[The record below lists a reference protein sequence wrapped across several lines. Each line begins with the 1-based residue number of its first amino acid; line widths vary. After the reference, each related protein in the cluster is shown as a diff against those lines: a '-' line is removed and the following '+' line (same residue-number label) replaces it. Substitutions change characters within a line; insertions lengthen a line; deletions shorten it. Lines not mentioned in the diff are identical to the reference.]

1 MADFTY
7 ELPSNKAFYDGV
19 KAMVSTMTKPG
30 LKDVLSELLSNGSCE
45 LVDTGSFSKKRWD
58 ATGVI
63 VRINVSMQV
72 FSKYSDKIP
81 VLQKELVNICD
92 RVMPANA
99 GYDVIEISISPL
111 LEPVPIDTLKE
122 IKDIVS
128 KSDYLNISDD
138 LVEKG
143 KKMANAYVTL
153 YALENHIRHYIDTK
167 LIEKYGDNY
176 MDTIVVSR
184 KAKSGIDSRKQE
196 EQAKK
201 WLPLRG
207 DKDLYYMDFND
218 LADIIVNNWDCFKN
232 DIPDQGWIKV
242 KIQEMYDIR
251 CLIAHNSYISD
262 DNVQLLELTTKQ
274 IISQLYS

>member
-1 MADFTY
+1 MADFTN

-19 KAMVSTMTKPG
+19 KAMISTMTIPG
-30 LKDVLSELLSNGSCE
+30 LKNDLSELLSNGCCE
-45 LVDTGSFSKKRWD
+45 LVDTGSFSKKRWN

-63 VRINVSMQV
+63 VRINVLMPV

-99 GYDVIEISISPL
+99 GYDVIEVSISPL
-111 LEPVPIDTLKE
+111 LEPVPIDTLEE

-153 YALENHIRHYIDTK
+153 YALENHIRHYVDTK
-167 LIEKYGDNY
+167 LTEKYGDNY
-176 MDTIVVSR
+176 MDSIVVPR
-184 KAKSGIDSRKQE
+184 KVKSGIDLRKNE

-207 DKDLYYMDFND
+207 DKDLYYMDFIE
-218 LADIIVNNWDCFKN
+218 LSDIIVSNWDCFKD
-232 DIPDQGWIKV
+232 DIPEQGWIKV
-242 KIQEMYDIR
+242 KMQEMYDIR
-251 CLIAHNSYISD
+251 CLIAHNSYITD
-262 DNVQLLELTTKQ
+262 DNVRFLELTTKQ
-274 IISQLYS
+274 LISQLYS